1 MLHNEEKESFYEAS
15 TAGRCDERCVCFY
28 LLAPYE
34 VGGGETCALIIAVWD
49 RNHLLVQPDGGL
61 VRDLYSYTYV

>member
-1 MLHNEEKESFYEAS
+1 MLHDEEKESFYEVS

-34 VGGGETCALIIAVWD
+34 VGGGETYALIIAV
-49 RNHLLVQPDGGL
+49 
-61 VRDLYSYTYV
+61 